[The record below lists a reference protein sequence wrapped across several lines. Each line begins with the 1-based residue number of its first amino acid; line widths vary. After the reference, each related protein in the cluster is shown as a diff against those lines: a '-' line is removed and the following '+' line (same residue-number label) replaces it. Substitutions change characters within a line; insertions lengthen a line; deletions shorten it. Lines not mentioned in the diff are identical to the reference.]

1 MDQREIAALLA
12 ELVACDSTN
21 PELAPGGAGEAAH
34 AALVAKWMERIGFQ
48 VEVTDAAPGRPNV
61 LATLPGTGN
70 GRNLL
75 ICGHGDVVAAAP
87 EAFQPRIDGDRMRGR
102 GTIDMKGGLVA
113 GMAAAA
119 GIAAGDPLA
128 GDLILA
134 VVADE
139 EFRSAGA
146 EALAADLEA
155 DGAILPEQTAL
166 DLVTEH
172 GGFAWF
178 EITAQGVEAAGD
190 DPEGGVDAIAH
201 LGRTLDGLLALD
213 RELAERPAAPY
224 GRPCLHAGTL
234 SGGSQLSAYPA
245 EARVGIE
252 RCTVPGETWQQARRE
267 LEALIEGVAPDDPRA
282 TLALNTLLGRDPI
295 RLDPDE
301 PVVEVLAES
310 AASILGRAPTLRGD
324 MGWMDSGVLTPAGIP
339 CVAFGPIGGG
349 EHTPDEW
356 VDLPSIATCA
366 AVLEEAAR
374 RFCS

>member
-102 GTIDMKGGLVA
+102 GAIDMKGGLVA

-134 VVADE
+134 AVADE

>member
-1 MDQREIAALLA
+1 MDEREIAALLA

-21 PELAPGGAGEAAH
+21 PELVPGGAGEAAH
-34 AALVAKWMERIGFQ
+34 AALVADRMERLGFR
-48 VEVTDAAPGRPNV
+48 VEVADVAQGRPNV
-61 LATLPGTGN
+61 VATLPGTGD
-70 GRNLL
+70 GRRLM
-75 ICGHGDVVAAAP
+75 ICGHGDVVGAAP
-87 EAFQPRIDGDRMRGR
+87 EAFRPRIDGDRMRGR

-119 GIAAGDPLA
+119 RIAAAGPLA

-146 EALAADLEA
+146 EALVAEQKA
-155 DGAILPEQTAL
+155 DGAILPEQTDL
-166 DLVTEH
+166 DLVIEH

-178 EITAQGVEAAGD
+178 EITCHGVEAAGD

-224 GRPCLHAGTL
+224 GRPCLHAGML
-234 SGGSQLSAYPA
+234 SGGTQLSAYPA

-252 RCTVPGETWQQARRE
+252 RCTVPGETWQQAQRE
-267 LEALIEGVAPDDPRA
+267 LEALIDQASPGDPRA
-282 TLALNTLLGRDPI
+282 GLTLSTLLGRDPV
-295 RLDPDE
+295 RLDAGE
-301 PVVEVLAES
+301 PVVEKLAES
-310 AASILGRAPTLRGD
+310 VASVLGRAPVLRGD

-356 VDLPSIATCA
+356 VDLPSVAACA
-366 AVLEEAAR
+366 AVLEETAR

>member
-134 VVADE
+134 AVADE